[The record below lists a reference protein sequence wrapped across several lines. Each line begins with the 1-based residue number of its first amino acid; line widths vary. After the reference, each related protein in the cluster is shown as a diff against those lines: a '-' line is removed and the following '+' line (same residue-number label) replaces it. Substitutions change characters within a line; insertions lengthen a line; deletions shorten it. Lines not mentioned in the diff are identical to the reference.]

1 MFLLAVDEATR
12 TLPDSSIVNWILVT
26 LVGVMVWLIKRL
38 IDSNQKAWD
47 SLKLENAEERKLHRE
62 DIQIV
67 MIDSQKNR
75 DSSEKNF
82 DKVVES
88 LNKIANKLDNLTFG
102 E

>member
-1 MFLLAVDEATR
+1 MYLLAAN

-26 LVGVMVWLIKRL
+26 LVGLMVWLIKRL

-47 SLKLENAEERKLHRE
+47 SLKSENAEERKLHRE

-75 DSSEKNF
+75 ESSEKNF
-82 DKVVES
+82 DKVVDS
-88 LNKIANKLDNLTFG
+88 LNKIAIKLDNLTFG
-102 E
+102 DQ